1 MVLVPPAPP
10 SSVQGES
17 ATLLL
22 HIDETGRVVE
32 VEIIESSGDDD
43 YDDELRT
50 TALDWQFRP
59 ATHPTMGPVPSV
71 FEISFQF

>member
-10 SSVQGES
+10 STVQGER

-32 VEIIESSGDDD
+32 VEIIESSGDAD
-43 YDDELRT
+43 YDDELRN